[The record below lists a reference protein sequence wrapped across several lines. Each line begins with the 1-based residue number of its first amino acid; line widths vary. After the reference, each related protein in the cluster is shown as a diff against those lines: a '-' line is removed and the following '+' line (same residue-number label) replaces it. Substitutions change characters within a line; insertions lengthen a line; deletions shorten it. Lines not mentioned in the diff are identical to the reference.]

1 MQAVLGLLSMIVGAV
16 ALIRVRHQR
25 FALCLVVLFIVSWV
39 GHLGF
44 SIANFINDERNT
56 TFTRLAKNLC
66 LFFVALGYGN
76 SSVLASRY
84 FLTTVALVHPKNQKL
99 AYALVVFLIITFFA
113 TDITL

>member
-1 MQAVLGLLSMIVGAV
+1 MQAVLGLLSIIVGMV

-44 SIANFINDERNT
+44 SIAHFINNERNS

-99 AYALVVFLIITFFA
+99 AYALVVFLIINFLA